1 MKQIGLTVASLAISV
16 LAAGPLHAQQPDPMA
31 LLKVTPASVPDH
43 NCVICGP
50 APPLYSPPPDAPY
63 PLALLPLPPASG
75 LPVKN
80 CTFCHGVSAQG
91 LAVAPRLAGQRAAYI
106 EKELGA
112 FRNHSR
118 DNPYSQLYMWNAVAN
133 LQPEMGRALAEYFSR
148 QAPQAAADG
157 DRALVDQGRA
167 LYLRGEP
174 RPISSPAWSV
184 TARTPR
190 ASAAIPRLAGLSYNY
205 LKRRMG
211 QWNQGYHPTALPMP
225 QVVRDLS
232 VGEIRRARVLSELP
246 RRSRGEP
253 VTPSPG
259 ASF

>member
-1 MKQIGLTVASLAISV
+1 MKQIGLTLTSLAVSL
-16 LAAGPLHAQQPDPMA
+16 LAATPLYAQQWDANSPAA
-31 LLKVTPASVPDH
+31 LLRPTPASVPDH
-43 NCVICGP
+43 NCIICRP
-50 APPLYSPPPDAPY
+50 APPLYSPPPDSPY
-63 PLALLPLPPASG
+63 PLALLPLPPATS

-118 DNPYSQLYMWNAVAN
+118 DNPYSQLYMWNAVVN

-148 QAPQAAADG
+148 QPPLAAADG
-157 DRALVDQGRA
+157 DRALVDEGRA
-167 LYLRGEP
+167 LYQRGDAEAN
-174 RPISSPAWSV
+174 IV
-184 TARTPR
+184 TCVVCHGPNAEGVG
-190 ASAAIPRLAGLSYNY
+190 AVPRLAGLSYGY

-211 QWNQGYHPTALPMP
+211 QWNEGYHPTALPMP

-232 VGEIRRARVLSELP
+232 AGEISALASYLSFLDDRAA
-246 RRSRGEP
+246 SR
-253 VTPSPG
+253 
-259 ASF
+259 